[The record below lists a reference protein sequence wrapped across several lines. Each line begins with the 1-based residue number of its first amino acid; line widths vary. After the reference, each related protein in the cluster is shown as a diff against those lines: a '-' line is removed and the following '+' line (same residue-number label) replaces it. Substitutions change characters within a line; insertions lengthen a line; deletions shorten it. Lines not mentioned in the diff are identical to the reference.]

1 MYLFSVSSTKPNG
14 MDDVN
19 VNELSEGTPIIV
31 YKKFFGGK
39 IYDWKPSN
47 DERVK
52 VVFKIKDITL
62 CYGGGYRVW
71 CEILSVRYYDKNKV
85 STSRMNILQS
95 YFKKITSSDLN
106 LCSIDDVDVVIVNR
120 DNFEIIDKKSLPTV
134 KGGYEFYNKSIKDY
148 SYTSPKDEFSGLTTY
163 KLKFY

>member
-1 MYLFSVSSTKPNG
+1 

-19 VNELSEGTPIIV
+19 VNELSEGTQILV

-39 IYDWKPSN
+39 IYDLKLPN
-47 DERVK
+47 DERVNA
-52 VVFKIKDITL
+52 VFKIKDITL

-71 CEILSVRYYDKNKV
+71 CEILSVRYYDKNKI

-134 KGGYEFYNKSIKDY
+134 KGGYEFYKKSIQNY
-148 SYTSPKDEFSGLTTY
+148 SYNSTKNDLESLMSGY
-163 KLKFY
+163 KLKIY